1 VSILGN
7 RVIRT
12 EDPLLLTAGGRYVD
26 DLAHDP
32 LLAGAAEVFF
42 VRSTSA
48 HAVISVDV
56 SNALGQPGVI
66 NVVTS
71 ADIDLG
77 TVPFDLPMYPV
88 ETARAWLAS
97 DRVRFVGEPIVA
109 IIAHTRAQAADAAEH
124 VVVDYEPL
132 PAIIDVE
139 TAVNSDNFVHPLWG
153 SNVVQEIKLDGEAT
167 DEDFAACDK
176 VVRLR
181 LVNQRIAPVTLE
193 PRAAAASWVPGSPSA
208 TGDVAEEPTRVHF
221 FCACQGIHGVRDQ
234 VAKIYGLTPAQVHGV
249 TPHVGGGF
257 GAKAMPYPEE
267 LLLPFLSRLV
277 GSPVRWVSNR
287 SDDMVN
293 LGHGRGQ
300 IQFVTL
306 GGSTDG
312 VLQAYKLEVLADSG
326 AYPRFGAYL
335 PNLTRLMQSGC
346 YNIAKQS
353 FSSRSVL
360 TNTTPVVAYR
370 GAGRPEATAA
380 LERAV
385 DVFAAAIGKDPAE
398 VRRMNA
404 LTPDVFPVKTKTG
417 ALYDSGEYVVAL
429 DQALHLADYET
440 IQHAQASER
449 KANSRIVTGVG
460 MSLYVEVTGAG
471 GSPEYARVDVLPN
484 GKVRALTGTSPHGQG
499 HYTTWAMLIAD
510 RLGIEPADV
519 EVFHGDTDIVPVGG
533 MTGGSRSVQTGGVAM
548 YRAAQVVAERMKEL
562 AADLLEAAP
571 ADIVFDPAAG
581 FSVAGTPSITISWDT
596 LVAKAYGAPTLVSGT
611 GVSSLTASMQTG
623 ARPDAQAAEAS
634 GADGAGAAAGAFS
647 SIEELGPL
655 GFEHKWGSG
664 KSTFPSGAHVAIV
677 EVDLDT
683 GMVKL
688 KRMIAV
694 DDAGRI
700 INPLLA
706 EGQVHGGLAQGI
718 AQALFEEFVYDEF
731 GNPLTSNLAD
741 YTMVSSAELPSFELG
756 HLETASPTNELGVKG
771 IGESGTVGAAPA
783 VQNAVINALAHLGV
797 THIDMPLTPERVWSA
812 IQLAMGNAL
821 V

>member
-1 VSILGN
+1 MVSILGN
-7 RVIRT
+7 RVVRT

-26 DLAHDP
+26 DLSADP
-32 LLAGAAEVFF
+32 LLAGAVEVFY
-42 VRSTSA
+42 VRSTAA
-48 HAVISVDV
+48 HALISVDV
-56 SNALGQPGVI
+56 SAARQQPGVLH
-66 NVVTS
+66 VLTA
-71 ADIDLG
+71 ADVSLG
-77 TVPFDLPMYPV
+77 TVPFDLPMYPA
-88 ETARAWLAS
+88 ETARTWLAQ

-109 IIAHTRAQAADAAEH
+109 IVAESRAQATDAAEH
-124 VVVDYEPL
+124 VIVDYDLL
-132 PAIIDVE
+132 PAVIDVE
-139 TAVNSDNFVHPLWG
+139 SAVSGSDFVHPAWG
-153 SNVVQEIKLDGEAT
+153 SNVVQEIKLAGDAE
-167 DEDFAACDK
+167 DEDFAACDE

-193 PRAAAASWVPGSPSA
+193 PRAAAASWVSDEDS
-208 TGDVAEEPTRVHF
+208 PTRIHF
-221 FCACQGIHGVRDQ
+221 FCACQGIHGIRDQ
-234 VAKIYGLTPAQVHGV
+234 VAKVYGLTPAQVHGV

-267 LLLPFLSRLV
+267 LLLPYLSQLAGR
-277 GSPVRWVSNR
+277 PVRWVSNR
-287 SDDMVN
+287 TDDMVN
-293 LGHGRGQ
+293 LGHGRAQ
-300 IQFVTL
+300 VQFVTL

-312 VLQAYKLEVLADSG
+312 ILQAYKLEVLADSG

-335 PNLTRLMQSGC
+335 PNLTRLMQTGC
-346 YNIAKQS
+346 YDIAKQS

-385 DVFAAAIGKDPAE
+385 DAFAAAIGMDPAE
-398 VRRMNA
+398 VRRKNA
-404 LTPDVFPVKTKTG
+404 LSPEAFPVKTKTG
-417 ALYDSGEYVVAL
+417 ALYDSGQYVVAL
-429 DQALHLADYET
+429 DQALDLAGYQGIQQAQLLERET
-440 IQHAQASER
+440 
-449 KANSRIVTGVG
+449 NSRVVTGVG
-460 MSLYVEVTGAG
+460 MALYVEVTGAG
-471 GSPEYARVDVLPN
+471 GSPEYARVDILPN

-510 RLGIEPADV
+510 RLGIDAANV

-548 YRAAQVVAERMKEL
+548 YRAAQVVANRVNEL

-571 ADIVFDPAAG
+571 SDIVFDAAHG
-581 FSVAGTPSITISWDT
+581 FSVAGSPTISISWET
-596 LVAKAYGAPTLVSGT
+596 LVAKAYAAPTLVSGA
-611 GVSSLTASMQTG
+611 GGSAAS
-623 ARPDAQAAEAS
+623 DASTTSADHAAEAS
-634 GADGAGAAAGAFS
+634 GADGAGAAAGAFT

-664 KSTFPSGAHVAIV
+664 KSTFPSGAHVAVV

-683 GMVKL
+683 GMVTL

-718 AQALFEEFVYDEF
+718 AQALFEEFVYDEL

-797 THIDMPLTPERVWSA
+797 THIDMPLTPERVWKATQQVSA
-812 IQLAMGNAL
+812 
-821 V
+821 